1 MESSTES
8 RDCAQVPK
16 APRTVHLLLRD
27 GFHGHTVVIT
37 MNDLEVL
44 HAVGIVTDPVS
55 ARAGA
60 IAVCVTTGTA
70 RFAVSVT
77 PWNLMAALDV
87 DVVAHPH
94 VAISLVGEGT
104 VAFETSAVSFR

>member
-8 RDCAQVPK
+8 GDGAQVPK
-16 APRTVHLLLRD
+16 TLRTVYLLLRD

-44 HAVGIVTDPVS
+44 HAVGIITDPVT

-60 IAVCVTTGTA
+60 IAICVTAGTT

-77 PWNLMAALDV
+77 PGNLVAALDV
-87 DVVAHPH
+87 DIVAHPH
-94 VAISLVGEGT
+94 LAISLVGEGT